1 MLGSGCAP
9 LFLGKADALSAVDV
23 APSLGSRLCR
33 PTRSEGQVS
42 REGSHF
48 CGWLD
53 VGGDSVDKVREEL
66 G

>member
-23 APSLGSRLCR
+23 APSLCIVLCR
-33 PTRSEGQVS
+33 PARSDGPVS
-42 REGSHF
+42 GEGSHF